1 MTTATLRNWGGS
13 VALPIPK
20 AILNLVALQS
30 GSAVTL
36 QVERGRIIVA
46 PDAPRYSLEVL
57 MAEQRALKF
66 AVDSAWID
74 FAPLPSEQA

>member
-46 PDAPRYSLEVL
+46 PEAPRHSLERL
-57 MAEQRALKF
+57 MAEQRALKL
-66 AVDSAWID
+66 AVDSEWVD